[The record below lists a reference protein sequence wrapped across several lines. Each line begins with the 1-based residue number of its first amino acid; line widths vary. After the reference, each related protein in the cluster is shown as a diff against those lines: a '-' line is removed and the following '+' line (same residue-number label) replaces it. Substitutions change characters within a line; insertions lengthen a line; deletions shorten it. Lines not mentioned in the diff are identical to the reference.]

1 MPVPSD
7 KKPNMLTNLRR
18 ILRQVARDP
27 KPKLVHQ
34 LRTTIRRTE
43 ALWQAHRLETSGK
56 SRALA
61 RQFAKLRRRAGKVRD
76 LDVQLQLLDSVN
88 IGGRAG
94 AKDRLEGALEDKRRS
109 QEKKLL
115 SELDGKGLKKLLKR
129 MSSLH
134 ATATNGNLM
143 GSASAQVGRDLKAL
157 KIVGRKSTP
166 FTLEQLHNFRIRCK
180 KIRYTAEL
188 LPQTPD
194 VTVLIKKLKTMQD
207 AVGEWHDWLN
217 LAQTAE
223 AELPS
228 SERPL
233 LSAIRNI
240 ANAKFAEAIRVCR
253 RTLQEISFEAKTTQA
268 PQKKAVERAPAALQ
282 AAPSANAAASA

>member
-7 KKPNMLTNLRR
+7 KKPNLLTNLRR
-18 ILRQVARDP
+18 ILRQVTRDP
-27 KPKLVHQ
+27 KPKVVHQ

-94 AKDRLEGALEDKRRS
+94 AKDRLERALEDKRRS

-115 SELDGKGLKKLLKR
+115 GELDGKGLKKLLKR

-134 ATATNGNLM
+134 ATATNGNLV
-143 GSASAQVGRDLKAL
+143 GSASAQIGRDWVA
-157 KIVGRKSTP
+157 R
-166 FTLEQLHNFRIRCK
+166 LH
-180 KIRYTAEL
+180 
-188 LPQTPD
+188 
-194 VTVLIKKLKTMQD
+194 
-207 AVGEWHDWLN
+207 
-217 LAQTAE
+217 LAQEILE
-223 AELPS
+223 AIQFNSTQTYSRRRQFQDHAPKFFS
-228 SERPL
+228 RAVQRNQDDAAGSERVSL
-233 LSAIRNI
+233 G
-240 ANAKFAEAIRVCR
+240 F
-253 RTLQEISFEAKTTQA
+253 
-268 PQKKAVERAPAALQ
+268 
-282 AAPSANAAASA
+282 